1 MKEEFELDIVE
12 GREAIRQA
20 AFALA
25 GSGVC
30 DGWQAVWH
38 ALHTRFSADQLTAIF
53 DSPFCRLDLDLRCDH
68 ARRSARVVDCQV
80 SSYPHV
86 IRRNG
91 SQPPLTRTQSVARSK
106 SRPGGLL
113 GKRIQALLVDGR
125 ARTALELA
133 QELDASRNE
142 VLRALRPLLTEETVE
157 VTQFVVG
164 SCGGRAARAFTCAGK
179 ATSQHNSDTRS
190 HATWPHA
197 DPVVT
202 SAIDAIA
209 RDR

>member
-1 MKEEFELDIVE
+1 MKGELELDIVE
-12 GREAIRQA
+12 GHEAIRQA

-25 GSGVC
+25 CSGVC

-68 ARRSARVVDCQV
+68 ARRPARVVDCQV
-80 SSYPHV
+80 TAYPHV

-91 SQPPLTRTQSVARSK
+91 LQAPVTWTQPVVRPK

-113 GKRIQALLVDGR
+113 GERIRALLIDGR

-133 QELDASRNE
+133 QELDANRNE

-157 VTQFVVG
+157 VTRFIVG
-164 SCGGRAARAFTCAGK
+164 SCGGRAARAFTCAGM
-179 ATSQHNSDTRS
+179 ATSQHNGDARS
-190 HATWPHA
+190 HAAWPHA
-197 DPVVT
+197 DPVVI

-209 RDR
+209 RNR